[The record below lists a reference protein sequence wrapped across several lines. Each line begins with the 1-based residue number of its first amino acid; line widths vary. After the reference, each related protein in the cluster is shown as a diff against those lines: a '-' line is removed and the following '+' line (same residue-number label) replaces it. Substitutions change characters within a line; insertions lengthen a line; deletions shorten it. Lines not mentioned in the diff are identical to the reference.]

1 MPKKQGDGLP
11 WPIPNEAMRYAGYRA
26 MRGLAAERPEEAVG
40 FGALGMYL
48 FSHALWLADEMRR
61 GGFDRLVFIARDG
74 WLVRAAFDRVNAV
87 LRIPVETDY
96 VRISRRAAFPLHFG
110 TAQELSGMEQWVDCS
125 AHTTESMM
133 ALLAPV
139 LDPDRAKD
147 CLERGI
153 LHADA
158 RLDGAEKEAFLQ
170 ACRDG
175 LWSQEKAAAYR
186 AYASAYFAPKFVGR
200 CATFDVGYNLRSES
214 VIRALTGAEITAFI
228 THTDSDVPDR
238 RGVPYRTL
246 YGQSPYVS
254 WVAREQFLLEDAP
267 QCVGYDGEGPV
278 PARAEQPCE
287 AVKRCQ
293 RQALAFVDAMVARY
307 GASLRDM
314 PFRPADG
321 CAAFEHFLHFAS
333 RREMLPYRMEVE
345 NAFHSGSQ
353 GEDSAFL
360 QWRLMQTD
368 ARAALGEPRWLN
380 RLRRAVIRLR
390 EEPGSVMG
398 TLQRRLA
405 KSRERVYKM

>member
-1 MPKKQGDGLP
+1 M
-11 WPIPNEAMRYAGYRA
+11 
-26 MRGLAAERPEEAVG
+26 
-40 FGALGMYL
+40 
-48 FSHALWLADEMRR
+48 
-61 GGFDRLVFIARDG
+61 
-74 WLVRAAFDRVNAV
+74 
-87 LRIPVETDY
+87 
-96 VRISRRAAFPLHFG
+96 
-110 TAQELSGMEQWVDCS
+110 
-125 AHTTESMM
+125 
-133 ALLAPV
+133 
-139 LDPDRAKD
+139 
-147 CLERGI
+147 
-153 LHADA
+153 
-158 RLDGAEKEAFLQ
+158 
-170 ACRDG
+170 
-175 LWSQEKAAAYR
+175 
-186 AYASAYFAPKFVGR
+186 
-200 CATFDVGYNLRSES
+200 
-214 VIRALTGAEITAFI
+214 
-228 THTDSDVPDR
+228 PDR

-307 GASLRDM
+307 GTSLRDM

-368 ARAALGEPRWLN
+368 ARAAPVSYTHL
-380 RLRRAVIRLR
+380 
-390 EEPGSVMG
+390 
-398 TLQRRLA
+398 TLPTKA
-405 KSRERVYKM
+405 